1 MLKYLNK
8 SKINNIQIQ
17 FFFIFKKLDMINYLL
32 YVNKYFS
39 HMKKTKNFINFKYK
53 ITNLQIN
60 KKINYILI
68 YI

>member
-1 MLKYLNK
+1 MYESSKIKTIFLSISEITLLKYLNK

-39 HMKKTKNFINFKYK
+39 QMKKTKNFKF
-53 ITNLQIN
+53 
-60 KKINYILI
+60 
-68 YI
+68 

>member
-39 HMKKTKNFINFKYK
+39 QMKKTKNFKF
-53 ITNLQIN
+53 
-60 KKINYILI
+60 
-68 YI
+68 

>member
-8 SKINNIQIQ
+8 FKINNIQIQ

-39 HMKKTKNFINFKYK
+39 QMKKTKNFKF
-53 ITNLQIN
+53 
-60 KKINYILI
+60 
-68 YI
+68 

>member
-1 MLKYLNK
+1 MYEFSKIKTIFLSISEITLLKYLNK

-39 HMKKTKNFINFKYK
+39 QMKKTKNFKF
-53 ITNLQIN
+53 
-60 KKINYILI
+60 
-68 YI
+68 